1 MNLRSLARIDYM
13 IVDGE
18 PYIIEV
24 NTTPGFSN
32 ASIVPKMIAAENIST
47 KEFWTAIMKAETI

>member
-1 MNLRSLARIDYM
+1 IDFM
-13 IVDGE
+13 LVNGV

-32 ASIVPKMIAAENIST
+32 ESIVPKMIKSAGLTI
-47 KEFWTAIMKAETI
+47 KEFWGQILQAELK